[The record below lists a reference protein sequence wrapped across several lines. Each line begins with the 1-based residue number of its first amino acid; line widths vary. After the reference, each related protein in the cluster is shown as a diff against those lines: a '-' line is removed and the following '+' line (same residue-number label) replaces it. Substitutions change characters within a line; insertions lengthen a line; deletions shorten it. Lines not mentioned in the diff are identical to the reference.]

1 MTDPSHTSSEAP
13 TPVRASRQRRREIFV
28 NTLAAVLGCLA
39 LVVMIATV
47 FRVTTAKL
55 WESTQVNPEYVDQ
68 VYEDARGRGWSGSTV
83 ENAALITSESS
94 VSPIQAPNKASSP
107 DADKTTESTPAAPA
121 KQEPETTSIA
131 PAKLVKGIDMIEA
144 KRSQIEAVV
153 RGFFEAATVDQKLA
167 FCRDPMRVRPLME
180 SYYQK
185 HPIQARKWR
194 SLGFTVNVDE
204 PGYRFGIAQA
214 LFEDAPPDPVVI
226 EEAADGRCRVDWES
240 CLTVGYSELDWTEF
254 LQQRP
259 SEPRLLRVHASKP
272 KIDPAAPTP
281 EGQEVIEL
289 QRPGQP
295 GTLLA
300 YFDRNDP
307 KLRPLLEQLH
317 SRQWADVP
325 LTLRLCF
332 PQATSSPVTPA
343 GGARVANVE
352 GKGWLIL
359 QATRS

>member
-1 MTDPSHTSSEAP
+1 M
-13 TPVRASRQRRREIFV
+13 FV

-55 WESTQVNPEYVDQ
+55 WESTQVNPEYVDH
-68 VYEDARGRGWSGSTV
+68 VYEDAKGRGWSGSTV
-83 ENAALITSESS
+83 ENAALITAEAS
-94 VSPIQAPNKASSP
+94 VSPNKAASP
-107 DADKTTESTPAAPA
+107 DAEKSAESTPAPPA
-121 KQEPETTSIA
+121 IPEPQATSIA
-131 PAKLVKGIDMIEA
+131 PAKLVKGIDMIES
-144 KRSQIEAVV
+144 KRTQIEAVV

-167 FCRDPMRVRPLME
+167 FCRDPVRVRPLME

-185 HPIQARKWR
+185 HPIQARKWK

-226 EEAADGRCRVDWES
+226 EEVEDGRCRVDWES
-240 CLTVGYSELDWTEF
+240 CLTVGYSELDWAEF

-259 SEPRLLRVHASKP
+259 TEPRLLRVHASKP
-272 KIDPAAPTP
+272 KIDPAVPTP
-281 EGQEVIEL
+281 EGQEVIEI

-332 PQATSSPVTPA
+332 PQASSNPLTPA